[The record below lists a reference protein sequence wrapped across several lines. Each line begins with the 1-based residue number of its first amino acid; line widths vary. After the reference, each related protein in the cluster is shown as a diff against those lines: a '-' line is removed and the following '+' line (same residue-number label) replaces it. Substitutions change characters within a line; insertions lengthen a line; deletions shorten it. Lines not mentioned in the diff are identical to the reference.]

1 MYLIIN
7 QNLDFTF
14 FIRIAR
20 HLIVFVDL
28 LSYYSQNY
36 ADLKNTSTVD
46 TIITKV
52 LIDIVVISDIQ
63 RSDHFIHIEKGIR

>member
-14 FIRIAR
+14 FIRITR

-52 LIDIVVISDIQ
+52 LIDIVVVSDIR